1 MRSKNKEIRQNTVAV
16 GNSEGVSSL
25 AGTGSGA
32 GADLCKPKKK
42 KKFLCP
48 DVPIASMTMAAL
60 CD

>member
-16 GNSEGVSSL
+16 GNLEGASSL

-32 GADLCKPKKK
+32 GADLCKPKKR
-42 KKFLCP
+42 KFFCP

>member
-16 GNSEGVSSL
+16 GNLEGVTSL

-32 GADLCKPKKK
+32 GADLCKPKKEK
-42 KKFLCP
+42 VSLP